1 LYVEREERKMTLM
14 RAFSRVDKEGKIAIP
29 GNIQREAELKE
40 GQLVELKIVG
50 ASAKKSVLITA
61 RKSAR

>member
-1 LYVEREERKMTLM
+1 M
-14 RAFSRVDKEGKIAIP
+14 RAFSKVDKEGKIIIP
-29 GNIQREAELKE
+29 ANIQKAAGMKE

-50 ASAKKSVLITA
+50 ASAKKSILLTA